1 MPGDVQSSGWYPL
14 LPYHP
19 AYRGGLKTAVWW
31 VKCPGHHRISSTSP
45 TNRTAGSRS
54 RICHSLPRCPPGQT
68 EYLPLKPCTKA
79 GSATGSSYAKA
90 SVFNGQ
96 TDYQRGHSWW
106 CVGPNVSRVSHTSQ
120 EWLTENISR
129 DEEPLGTKWRP
140 QKYQCVLSVNGTQS
154 IGCFSEFLTTFCP
167 VKRRTWKEAPRLEYY
182 YFFGFCFFYT
192 LGQWRI

>member
-1 MPGDVQSSGWYPL
+1 MPGDVQSSGWFPL

-19 AYRGGLKTAVWW
+19 AYWGGLETAVWW

-96 TDYQRGHSWW
+96 TGLDPLTIRE
-106 CVGPNVSRVSHTSQ
+106 VTVRDALDRTFQ
-120 EWLTENISR
+120 E
-129 DEEPLGTKWRP
+129 
-140 QKYQCVLSVNGTQS
+140 
-154 IGCFSEFLTTFCP
+154 
-167 VKRRTWKEAPRLEYY
+167 
-182 YFFGFCFFYT
+182 
-192 LGQWRI
+192 